1 MAKRIFSPLN
11 APYYVF
17 APPYRENS
25 GGVRAMHYLC
35 HALNLMGEEAYVVT
49 DKIAPKLRT
58 PTLTNPVEST
68 HVNQGRSPIVVYPE
82 VVPDNPMHALNVVRF
97 LLNTPELLT
106 GQPSKWLDSDLIY
119 SMGSAIIPPGMK
131 AELLVIP
138 AMDYNVYNSRGA
150 DDQKRHGKLLFINRY
165 LTRGGKLD
173 PLVSDATEISFR
185 VGERS
190 PQELADLYRSAELMY
205 TYEHSTACLEAML
218 CGCPV
223 VYLPNDLLLHQ
234 PYEGYFG
241 RAGWAWGNAPA
252 SIEEA
257 KRTVHLVAPAYETSE
272 DTFWQQLEL
281 FIDTTQAK
289 AAQNKSKRG
298 ADISAEPLKTPKNN
312 TMPKNVALSDRLQS
326 LLRHIAANPGDV
338 EAIFHIALICT
349 EQGMIEESTTLIH
362 QALALA
368 PERSD
373 LQAQLGE
380 YCLEKGYI
388 DESRHHLAEAIA
400 RKPDLFPAYPSLAE
414 AMRQSGQLSDA
425 ANLLESVARYP
436 GPTQSAIVVK
446 LLEILTLQGDLERI
460 VENCDRVH
468 QDMAIKSLGL
478 RLQTR
483 AGTDTQRLRQGLE
496 HVHYGLCPPS
506 PQAPATRPNVSSPKK
521 IAFVLSDFQHKRA
534 ARHIELLLCLLPA
547 ADFYTILVDND
558 TNSPGVELAERSIL
572 LADRYIPA
580 KILDDNSLVQSLKD
594 VAPDILID
602 MDGPGARHRLAA
614 ICRVNASLT
623 LSWNDLPPWG
633 LPCLRQMCGEKLG
646 AYENGSMAPLAL
658 GELGELLEFPS
669 VDIIHDIH
677 EAPRFACLTPSI
689 HVSQDSWDCY
699 ATLLERVENA
709 IMVINLGELGS
720 HAQQR
725 ISNIFSQKGIKNDRL
740 YFVQAT
746 NTDALCAIWNE
757 VDIGLAPL
765 HGDGDDALPTC
776 LWMERP
782 YVALDATD
790 PWSKRPA
797 ALLQLAELGHLVAQN
812 QEHYLE
818 IAVRLTQTPLTS
830 LKRDWLQKSP
840 LTNAQQFVDDF
851 AKRLLTAITTP

>member
-1 MAKRIFSPLN
+1 MVKRIFSPLN

-58 PTLTNPVEST
+58 PTLTNPAEST
-68 HVNQGRSPIVVYPE
+68 HMNQGRFPIVVYPE
-82 VVPDNPMHALNVVRF
+82 VVSDNPMHALNVVRF

-106 GQPSKWLDSDLIY
+106 GEPSKWLDSDLIY

-173 PLVSDATEISFR
+173 PLVTDATEISFR

-190 PQELADLYRSAELMY
+190 PEELADLYRSAELLY

-241 RAGWAWGNAPA
+241 RAGWAWGNDPA
-252 SIEEA
+252 LIEEA

-272 DTFWQQLEL
+272 ETFWQQLET
-281 FIDTTQAK
+281 FIATTQAK
-289 AAQNKSKRG
+289 AAQNKSKCV
-298 ADISAEPLKTPKNN
+298 ADISAEPIKTPKNIAAP
-312 TMPKNVALSDRLQS
+312 TRTSLSDRLQS
-326 LLRHIAANPGDV
+326 LLRHITSNPGDV
-338 EAIFHIALICT
+338 EAIFQIALICAD
-349 EQGMIEESTTLIH
+349 QGMIEESTTLIY
-362 QALALA
+362 QALTLA
-368 PERSD
+368 PKRSD

-380 YCLEKGYI
+380 HYLEMGQI
-388 DESRHHLAEAIA
+388 EEGRNHLSEAIA
-400 RKPDLFPAYPSLAE
+400 RQPDLFPAYPSLAE
-414 AMRQSGQLSDA
+414 AMRRNGQLSDA
-425 ANLLESVARYP
+425 ANLLESVVRYP
-436 GPTQSAIVVK
+436 GPTQSAIVTK

-460 VENCDRVH
+460 VATCDRVH
-468 QDMAIKSLGL
+468 QNMAIKGLGI

-483 AGTDTQRLRQGLE
+483 TGVDTQHLRQGLE
-496 HVHYGLCPPS
+496 YVHYGLCPPS
-506 PQAPATRPNVSSPKK
+506 TNAPAIRSSVSRPTK
-521 IAFVLSDFQHKRA
+521 IAFVLSDFLHKRA
-534 ARHIELLLCLLPA
+534 ARHMELLLRQLPSV
-547 ADFYTILVDND
+547 DFYTILVDND
-558 TNSPGVELAERSIL
+558 PNSANVELAERSIL

-580 KILDDNSLVQSLKD
+580 RMLDDNTLVQSLKN

-614 ICRVNASLT
+614 ICHVSASLM
-623 LSWNDLPPWG
+623 LSWSDVPPWG
-633 LPCLRQMCGEKLG
+633 LPCVRQMCGERLN
-646 AYENGSMAPLAL
+646 AYQHGSMLPLAL
-658 GELGELLEFPS
+658 GELGELLELPS
-669 VDIIHDIH
+669 VDIIHEIH
-677 EAPRFACLTPSI
+677 KAPRFACLTPSI
-689 HVSQDSWDCY
+689 HVSQDSWGCY
-699 ATLLERVENA
+699 AKLLERVENA
-709 IMVINLGELGS
+709 ILVINLGELES
-720 HAQQR
+720 PAQQR
-725 ISNIFSQKGIKNDRL
+725 ISDIFLQNGINNDRL
-740 YFVQAT
+740 HFVQAT

-782 YVALDATD
+782 YVALDSTD

-797 ALLQLAELGHLVAQN
+797 ALLQLAELDQLVAHN
-812 QEHYLE
+812 QESYLE
-818 IAVRLTQTPLTS
+818 IAICLTKMPITS
-830 LKRDWLQKSP
+830 IKRDWLQKSP
-840 LTNAQQFVDDF
+840 LTNAQQFVEDF
-851 AKRLLTAITTP
+851 AKRILTAITTP